1 MINANLNTILQTIQA
16 RDSRDL
22 TQDDINK
29 MLLEIIDKALGEEN
43 GAKGL
48 EVALKAV
55 AKLSEGIEDVSL
67 NQTDEDIKERLPLE
81 VLKLVEGRR

>member
-1 MINANLNTILQTIQA
+1 
-16 RDSRDL
+16 
-22 TQDDINK
+22 
-29 MLLEIIDKALGEEN
+29 MLLEIIDKALSDDN

-67 NQTDEDIKERLPLE
+67 NQTDEDIKERLPME

>member
-1 MINANLNTILQTIQA
+1 MTDMNLNTILQTIQA

-22 TQDDINK
+22 TQDDIRK
-29 MLLEIIDKALGEEN
+29 MLLEIIDKALSDDN

-67 NQTDEDIKERLPLE
+67 NQTDEDIKERLPME

>member
-1 MINANLNTILQTIQA
+1 MTSMNLNTILQTIQA

-67 NQTDEDIKERLPLE
+67 NQTDEEIKERLPLE

>member
-1 MINANLNTILQTIQA
+1 MTDMNLNTILQTIQA

-29 MLLEIIDKALGEEN
+29 MLLEIIDKALSDDN

-67 NQTDEDIKERLPLE
+67 NQTDEDIKERLPME

>member
-1 MINANLNTILQTIQA
+1 LNTILQTIQA

-22 TQDDINK
+22 TQDDIRK
-29 MLLEIIDKALGEEN
+29 MLLEIIDKALSDDN

-67 NQTDEDIKERLPLE
+67 NQTDEDIKERLPME

>member
-1 MINANLNTILQTIQA
+1 MNTILQTIQA

-22 TQDDINK
+22 TQDDIRK
-29 MLLEIIDKALGEEN
+29 MLLEIIDKALSDDN

-67 NQTDEDIKERLPLE
+67 NQTDEDIKERLPME